1 MGPGHLLRVPAH
13 RPPDPVLTY
22 RRPVRRQ
29 VLTLVPLTVLV
40 VILGLNDNR
49 PVLEV
54 AAVAGVSVAF
64 FAAIERLVYATR
76 N

>member
-1 MGPGHLLRVPAH
+1 M
-13 RPPDPVLTY
+13 LTY

-29 VLTLVPLTVLV
+29 VFTLVPLMVVV
-40 VILGLNDNR
+40 VIRGLNDHR

-76 N
+76 NR